1 MQWKIKKKRKLIYLI
16 RSTSFD
22 REILKPALATASIL
36 NEASTVL
43 NELVLTKQKNQAKA
57 ETLFEGK
64 EESLPRRFVF
74 KSKQRYL
81 TTSYRNIPNLYMTD
95 SLS

>member
-1 MQWKIKKKRKLIYLI
+1 MRMQWKIKKIKNAFCYLI

-43 NELVLTKQKNQAKA
+43 KELVLTNKTIKPMQKRKP
-57 ETLFEGK
+57 FHC
-64 EESLPRRFVF
+64 
-74 KSKQRYL
+74 KSMFLRISAH
-81 TTSYRNIPNLYMTD
+81 T
-95 SLS
+95 

>member
-1 MQWKIKKKRKLIYLI
+1 MRMQWKIKKIKNAFRYLI

-43 NELVLTKQKNQAKA
+43 KELVLTNKTIKPMQKRKP
-57 ETLFEGK
+57 FHC
-64 EESLPRRFVF
+64 
-74 KSKQRYL
+74 KSMFLRISAH
-81 TTSYRNIPNLYMTD
+81 T
-95 SLS
+95 